1 MKMEA
6 ASESV
11 IMQKTLRS
19 GQVEIDGHGF
29 TLVELLVAV
38 TVLGALVAIAVP
50 WFASYI
56 DKQNVGRAVNDMRV
70 LDNRIQN
77 YKMSNDVYPPSLT
90 DVPQGSLFDP
100 WGRPYNYLQI
110 EGNAKATGQE
120 RKDKN
125 LVPINS
131 DFDLYSMGAD
141 GKTTAPLTAK
151 NSHDDVVRANNGG
164 YYGLASNY

>member
-1 MKMEA
+1 
-6 ASESV
+6 
-11 IMQKTLRS
+11 MQRTMSPIQNERH
-19 GQVEIDGHGF
+19 GDGF
-29 TLVELLVAV
+29 TLVELLTAIV
-38 TVLGALVAIAVP
+38 VLGALIAIAVP

-56 DKQNVGRAVNDMRV
+56 DKQNVGRAVIDMRV

-77 YKMSNDVYPPSLT
+77 YKMSNDVYPPSVN
-90 DVPQGSLFDP
+90 DVPQGNLFDP
-100 WGRPYNYLQI
+100 WGRPYQYLQI
-110 EGNAKATGQE
+110 EGNAKAKGNE

-151 NSHDDVVRANNGG
+151 DSQDDVVRANNGS

>member
-1 MKMEA
+1 MARHKACSKDENGSRIRISNHA
-6 ASESV
+6 ENIKIGTSRDRRPRLHSSRIAGCRYRPRRVS
-11 IMQKTLRS
+11 R
-19 GQVEIDGHGF
+19 DRR
-29 TLVELLVAV
+29 TLV
-38 TVLGALVAIAVP
+38 
-50 WFASYI
+50 ASYI

-141 GKTTAPLTAK
+141 GKTTAPLTAMAVTTVWPPTI
-151 NSHDDVVRANNGG
+151 S
-164 YYGLASNY
+164 